1 MFLAVI
7 ELALLPLLIWFACTQ
22 VVLPILKR
30 TTLLPMFNKRRAIEQ
45 KIEEARETLDEIRLE
60 KELGK
65 IKQQV
70 KAEKK

>member
-1 MFLAVI
+1 MFLAGI
-7 ELALLPLLIWFACTQ
+7 ELALLTLLIWFACTQ
-22 VVLPILKR
+22 VVLL
-30 TTLLPMFNKRRAIEQ
+30 FNKRRAIEQ